1 MPFRPER
8 YRPLVDDWHA
18 FAACVREPLPL
29 TVRANPARASPEEA
43 RAWLAADG
51 LHPEPIA
58 WSPGAFRVPADEAE
72 APGSLLASR
81 AGLVHVQEEVSLLP
95 VTLLDPRPGE
105 RVLDLCAAPGS
116 KASQIAARMA
126 GRGTLVAN
134 DKEWRRLAPLGRNLE
149 RTGAVNTVLTSYDAA
164 NYPRSAGLFD
174 RVLADVPCT
183 CEGTSRKNPEVFGW
197 GGEEAWLEASRVQMA
212 ILRRAVRLC
221 RPGGR
226 IVYSTCS
233 YAPEENEAVVDSV
246 LHEMRGTP
254 HEIEV
259 AEAAVDG
266 FRSAPGLTGWEG
278 RRYAP
283 ELARTLRAWPHDN
296 DTGGFFVAVLAKR
309 GDGRAGEE
317 EPPPE
322 GSLAAFDTVDPE
334 PWLAPVIERFGLPEK
349 PFRRTRLVRGGRGVL
364 SLVPDDLRPPA
375 EPAASAVGL
384 SFLHTAMR
392 NPKLTT
398 AAAMTFG
405 ARATRNAV
413 ELDRPALD
421 RYLAREDQELPAGA
435 LIGVSPPGYA
445 LMRHTV
451 EGSIACFGV
460 GWLRPGGPE
469 GSAGGATLRSL
480 YPKRW

>member
-1 MPFRPER
+1 MEVLYNVMKHPDQQNDA
-8 YRPLVDDWHA
+8 YRDK
-18 FAACVREPLPL
+18 
-29 TVRANPARASPEEA
+29 PAEE
-43 RAWLAADG
+43 G
-51 LHPEPIA
+51 
-58 WSPGAFRVPADEAE
+58 E

-105 RVLDLCAAPGS
+105 RILDLCAAPGS

-149 RTGAVNTVLTSYDAA
+149 RTGAINTVLTSYDAA
-164 NYPRSAGLFD
+164 NYPRDAGLFD

-183 CEGTSRKNPEVFGW
+183 CEGTSRKNPEVFTW
-197 GGEEAWLEASRVQMA
+197 GGEEAWLEAARVQVA

-233 YAPEENEAVVDSV
+233 YAPEENEAVVDTV
-246 LHEMRGTP
+246 LAEMRGTP

-266 FRSAPGLTGWEG
+266 FRSAPGLNGWDG

-283 ELARTLRAWPHDN
+283 ELGRTLRAWPHDN
-296 DTGGFFVAVLAKR
+296 DTGGFFVAVLEKR
-309 GDGRAGEE
+309 GPGAATEGADDGSSD
-317 EPPPE
+317 P
-322 GSLAAFDTVDPE
+322 LAAFDTVDPE
-334 PWLAPVIERFGLPEK
+334 PWLAPVIERFGLPEA
-349 PFRRTRLVRGGRGVL
+349 PLRGTLLVRGGRGVL

-375 EPAASAVGL
+375 QPEASAVGL

-398 AAAMTFG
+398 AAAMAFG

-413 ELDRPALD
+413 ELDRPALG
-421 RYLAREDQELPAGA
+421 RYLEREDQELSAES
-435 LIGVSPPGYA
+435 LTEVSAPGYA
-445 LMRHTV
+445 LARHAV
-451 EGSIACFGV
+451 AGSTACFGV
-460 GWLRPGGPE
+460 GWLRPGEPDGLT
-469 GSAGGATLRSL
+469 GGATLRSL